1 MSNYETIA
9 NMRKA
14 GKTLQE
20 IGDRYGVSRQAIH
33 QQIERGP
40 RVVGPDQRENQQMVA
55 QAHIL
60 DFIIHYRDQYGY
72 PPSTR
77 EIMDA
82 CHISSTSVTRKHLE
96 ALEAAG
102 LIERDARVARGI
114 RVVKDGNNGN
124 S

>member
-20 IGDRYGVSRQAIH
+20 IGDRFGVSRQAIH

-40 RVVGPDQRENQQMVA
+40 DRREHRRLAA

-60 DFIIHYRDQYGY
+60 DFIVRYRDQYGY

-114 RVVKDGNNGN
+114 RVVKNGKDGNDE
-124 S
+124 